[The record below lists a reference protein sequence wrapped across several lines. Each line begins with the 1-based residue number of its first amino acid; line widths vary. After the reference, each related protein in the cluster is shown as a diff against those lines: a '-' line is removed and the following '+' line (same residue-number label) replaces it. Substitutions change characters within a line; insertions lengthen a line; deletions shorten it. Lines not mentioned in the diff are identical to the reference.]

1 MELSREDFAA
11 TWRHHF
17 KQPVHPVAE
26 ALLASTKQTVRLK
39 ERDDEY
45 VTWRLDGHEVVFTIG
60 FILPCDTDKWQIH
73 LPSDFYVWAA
83 KVPPSQ
89 VWLHEDKPPGS
100 DFTREYAKL
109 TRHPLPDPFCAL
121 DVTLCPDG
129 VRLATFFG
137 GEPCE

>member
-1 MELSREDFAA
+1 MELSHDEFAA

-17 KQPVHPVAE
+17 GQPVHPFAA

-60 FILPCDTDKWQIH
+60 FILPCDTDKWHIQ
-73 LPSDFYVWAA
+73 LPSAFYVWAA

-89 VWLHEDKPPGS
+89 AWIHEDHPPGS
-100 DFTREYAKL
+100 DFLCEYAKL
-109 TRHPLPDPFCAL
+109 TRHPLADPFCVM
-121 DVTLCPDG
+121 DVILAADG

-137 GEPCE
+137 GERCK